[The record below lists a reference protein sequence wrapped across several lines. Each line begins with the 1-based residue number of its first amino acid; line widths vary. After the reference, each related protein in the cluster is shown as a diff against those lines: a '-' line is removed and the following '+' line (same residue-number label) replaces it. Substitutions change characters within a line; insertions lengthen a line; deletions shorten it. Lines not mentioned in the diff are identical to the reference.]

1 MSNKAKF
8 TKGWPNLGLA
18 LISMPSARDPSDE
31 IAGAR
36 REKRFV
42 QAAVTFT
49 VATETLRLV
58 TYAMFWLMV
67 GCAILFHNTLVLP
80 KGAEACEAGDAS
92 CLFPVNMANTPLV
105 RMFGYNNVCINWDY
119 TPSRELTAMI
129 YPFVEYPLI
138 AYAVLDYIQIYRDYL
153 DKELPSWFFKL
164 ATGALPIKILLLSWF
179 RMIFVFD
186 SFQNTAFHTLPF
198 QGLQVSLVLVA
209 VQNSLYWTTHKS
221 PLYVKQLGQ
230 AWTHRLIW
238 AYVACLLAVTA
249 FKITVVTSIFAN
261 KPILDIHD
269 DFSASLCAFADRAW
283 MFLAAVIPFFL
294 AAYERRIEVPLTI
307 SMRARANGGESSATG
322 LL

>member
-1 MSNKAKF
+1 
-8 TKGWPNLGLA
+8 
-18 LISMPSARDPSDE
+18 MPSARDPSDE

-179 RMIFVFD
+179 RMVFV
-186 SFQNTAFHTLPF
+186 NEAFRSTVYHTLPF
-198 QGLQVSLVLVA
+198 QGLQIALILVA
-209 VQNSLYWTTHKS
+209 LTNSLYWTTHKT
-221 PLYVKQLGQ
+221 PLYAKELGLKG
-230 AWTHRLIW
+230 THRLMSL
-238 AYVACLLAVTA
+238 YMLCLIVVSV
-249 FKITVVTSIFAN
+249 FKIVVVSSIFAEAPVLDVT
-261 KPILDIHD
+261 KPN
-269 DFSASLCAFADRAW
+269 SAAVCAFADRAW
-283 MFLAAVIPFFL
+283 LVLAALIPPFL
-294 AAYERRIEVPLTI
+294 AAYERRCEVPLTI
-307 SMRARANGGESSATG
+307 SIGGGSAAG
-322 LL
+322 RPLL

>member
-1 MSNKAKF
+1 
-8 TKGWPNLGLA
+8 
-18 LISMPSARDPSDE
+18 
-31 IAGAR
+31 
-36 REKRFV
+36 
-42 QAAVTFT
+42 
-49 VATETLRLV
+49 
-58 TYAMFWLMV
+58 
-67 GCAILFHNTLVLP
+67 
-80 KGAEACEAGDAS
+80 
-92 CLFPVNMANTPLV
+92 
-105 RMFGYNNVCINWDY
+105 MFGYNNVCINWDY

-261 KPILDIHD
+261 KPIAQARRSNGATGGPTGPSRATTTLALF
-269 DFSASLCAFADRAW
+269 FSGEASPKT
-283 MFLAAVIPFFL
+283 VINCGKVSVGIYKTHTPTQQGL
-294 AAYERRIEVPLTI
+294 LVIAPPVPPTAL
-307 SMRARANGGESSATG
+307 SARA
-322 LL
+322 

>member
-1 MSNKAKF
+1 
-8 TKGWPNLGLA
+8 
-18 LISMPSARDPSDE
+18 MPTNPADAAAS
-31 IAGAR
+31 AR
-36 REKRFV
+36 REKRSA
-42 QAAVTFT
+42 QRAVSF
-49 VATETLRLV
+49 EIQPEFLRMV
-58 TYAMFWLMV
+58 TYGMFWFMV
-67 GCAILFHNTLVLP
+67 GCAMLFHRFLVLP
-80 KGAEACEAGDAS
+80 KGADSCTAGET
-92 CLFPVNMANTPLV
+92 CLFPVDMKDTPLT
-105 RMFGYNNVCINWDY
+105 RAFGYNNVCINWDY
-119 TPSRELTAMI
+119 SPSRELTAMI

-186 SFQNTAFHTLPF
+186 SFRNTAFHTLPF

-283 MFLAAVIPFFL
+283 MFLAAVVPFFL